1 LYRVLIAD
9 DLEILRYDLKRMKIW
24 GEHSGFV
31 IEGEAENGADALR
44 KLRQA
49 SYDLVIT
56 DIRMP
61 VMNGIELLKAIFE
74 EKLSPCV
81 VLLSDYTEFS
91 YAREGLLY
99 GAFDYLG
106 KPVDSNIM
114 EELLKRV
121 KKHLDEKKQEIV
133 KVKQL
138 ESMAGE
144 AFYPAPYVDKV
155 SALLIKGQDEAMK
168 AVEALLDAVGEA
180 LDFDPGK
187 ALIILENATEN
198 IFAKVN
204 AEHEWIKLYK
214 DINDFIRFEH
224 ADKRSW
230 QDIRDRFCESCSGLL
245 DFLKRFVIWKI
256 DNSPVHKACLQV
268 LLHVEEDIS
277 VGSVAQR
284 LFISKAYLSELF
296 KDTAGISLSEYISMV
311 KIERAKYL
319 LLTTNMKAYEIAE
332 ALGYND
338 HEYFSKVFKQKTGI
352 SPTVYRREISQ

>member
-1 LYRVLIAD
+1 MYKVLIAD

-24 GEHSGFV
+24 GEYSGFI
-31 IEGEAENGADALR
+31 IEGEAENGAEALR
-44 KLRQA
+44 KLREA

-61 VMNGIELLKAIFE
+61 VMDGIELMKAISD

-81 VLLSDYTEFS
+81 VLLSDYTEYS
-91 YAREGLLY
+91 YAREGLLH

-106 KPVDSNIM
+106 KPVDSQIM
-114 EELLKRV
+114 EDLLRRV
-121 KKHLDEKKQEIV
+121 KKYLDEKKQELV

-138 ESMAGE
+138 ENMAGE
-144 AFYPAPYVDKV
+144 AFYPVHHVDKV
-155 SALLIKGQDEAMK
+155 STLLIKGHDGALE
-168 AVEALLDAVGEA
+168 AVEALLSSVGEA

-187 ALIILENATEN
+187 SSIILENAIEE
-198 IFAKVN
+198 IFGRVN
-204 AEHEWIKLYK
+204 AEHEWIRLYK
-214 DINDFIRFEH
+214 DIDDFRRFEH
-224 ADKRSW
+224 TENRSW
-230 QDIRDRFCESCSGLL
+230 QNLSDRFSDSCAGLL
-245 DFLKRFVIWKI
+245 DFLKKLVIWKN
-256 DNSPVHKACLQV
+256 DNSLVKKACLQV
-268 LLHVEEDIS
+268 LLHIEEDIS
-277 VGSVAQR
+277 VGSVAER

-319 LLTTNMKAYEIAE
+319 LSMTNMKAYEIAD

-352 SPTVYRREISQ
+352 SPTVYRREISH